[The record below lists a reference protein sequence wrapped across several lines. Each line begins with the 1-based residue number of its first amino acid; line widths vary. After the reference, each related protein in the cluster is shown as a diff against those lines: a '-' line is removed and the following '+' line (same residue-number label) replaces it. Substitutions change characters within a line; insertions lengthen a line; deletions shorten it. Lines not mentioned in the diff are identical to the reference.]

1 MLQRTGTGLL
11 DAISGAGPFRFG
23 GRIERVQDVTGVK
36 LDVVEIPGFGG
47 EPGVQNRHARLV
59 NGDRQ
64 KAATAGR
71 VAPVRHHVT
80 DMQMRRNRFDFRDDD
95 GVALPL
101 AGELHGPP
109 GVQRE
114 AHRILIRNRDHVAVL
129 IDEHVCRERSDA
141 GEQALAIGLRR
152 RRRFR
157 LMRGAADAL

>member
-1 MLQRTGTGLL
+1 M
-11 DAISGAGPFRFG
+11 
-23 GRIERVQDVTGVK
+23 QDVTGVE
-36 LDVVEIPGFGG
+36 LDVVETRGFSG
-47 EPGVQNRHARLV
+47 EAGVQRGDSCFVDR
-59 NGDRQ
+59 DRQ
-64 KAATAGR
+64 EPAAARR

-129 IDEHVCRERSDA
+129 IDEHVFRERSDA
-141 GEQALAIGLRR
+141 GEQALAIGEGGRR
-152 RRRFR
+152 RLR